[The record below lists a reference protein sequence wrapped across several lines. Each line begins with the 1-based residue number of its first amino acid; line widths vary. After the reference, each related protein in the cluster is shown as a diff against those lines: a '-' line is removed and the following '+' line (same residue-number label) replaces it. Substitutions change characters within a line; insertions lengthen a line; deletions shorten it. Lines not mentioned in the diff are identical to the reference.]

1 MGLLKGALTV
11 RRYHVEGEVP
21 DDFRDRYT
29 EALQLHAFR
38 EPASDVSEAEAVG
51 WCLIQNLLDTNFND
65 RDRWLVHHYIIA
77 GLRADK
83 KVLPSKLYR
92 AHRERRL
99 AEWCATAGQ
108 NRAPADVRHDIE
120 DQLAFEMLSQTLP
133 RVQVTEW
140 TWNIVDG
147 WVVVHSTA
155 QAAND
160 RFRKLFR
167 ETFGLVLTPF
177 SPLDFLVE
185 RSDLA
190 MQLESQGTS
199 DFRFEVR

>member
-11 RRYHVEGEVP
+11 RRYHVEGVVP

-29 EALQLHAFR
+29 EALKLHAFR
-38 EPASDVSEAEAVG
+38 DPASATSEAETVG
-51 WCLIQNLLDTNFND
+51 WCLVQNLLDTDFDD
-65 RDRWLVHHYIIA
+65 RDRWLVHHYIVA

-92 AHRERRL
+92 AHVEKRL
-99 AEWCATAGQ
+99 AEWCAAAGR
-108 NRAPADVRHDIE
+108 NRAPSDVRRDIE

-140 TWNIVDG
+140 VWNIVDG
-147 WVVVHSTA
+147 WVVLHSTA
-155 QAAND
+155 NAAND

-177 SPLDFLVE
+177 SPLDFLGD

-190 MQLESQGTS
+190 MQLEA
-199 DFRFEVR
+199 